1 LFRSINMILV
11 TGASGFVGHKIME
24 MCKDV
29 VAAPSL
35 RGMSEDDIK
44 HLVCESGADAIIHT
58 AAISDMG
65 ACENDPEASYH
76 ANVEI
81 PIYLAKAAGDKKLI
95 CFSSD
100 QVYNGL
106 EDDGPY
112 IEENVKPANTYSRHK
127 LEMEQRV
134 LDICPD
140 TVMLRA
146 EWMYDYYL
154 EKPNYFMNL
163 IRANEAVSFSSKQFR
178 GITYVKEVAENM
190 GKVIGL
196 PGGAY
201 NFGSE
206 TTKSMYEITREFIDT
221 MKLNIRLEDAPAR
234 HNLWMNCSKAK
245 KFGIEFSDVLEGLF
259 RCAKDN
265 ENVR

>member
-1 LFRSINMILV
+1 MILV

-29 VAAPSL
+29 IAAPSL
-35 RGMSEDDIK
+35 RGMSDDEIK
-44 HLVCESGADAIIHT
+44 RLICESGADAIIHT

-65 ACENDPEASYH
+65 VCEKDPEASYY

-81 PIYLAKAAGDKKLI
+81 PIYLAKESGDKKFI

-106 EDDGPY
+106 EDEGPY
-112 IEENVKPANTYSRHK
+112 IEENVKPANTYARHK

-140 TVMLRA
+140 AVMLRA

-163 IRANEAVSFSSKQFR
+163 IRADEAISFSSKQFR

-190 GKVIGL
+190 EKVIEL

-206 TTKSMYEITREFIDT
+206 TTKSMYEITREFIDA

-234 HNLWMNCSKAK
+234 HNLWMDCSKATK
-245 KFGIEFSDVLEGLF
+245 YGVEFLDVLEGLL

-265 ENVR
+265 ENRLRK